1 MCLWPNR
8 AVFVEDINISGRR
21 GRVWLG
27 IPCLRLFHYG
37 TPEQSSIKPPNG
49 VLFFLEIST
58 MNSVHKFG
66 KPLFLALFL
75 MGCQKSVTDLPTSS
89 EGANVEVAVPIVR
102 EIRSQEEFSGR
113 IEATETVEI
122 QARVQGYLVK
132 DQIPEGGEVKTGDVL
147 FEIDPRP
154 FKTAVD
160 STTAQLAGAEAQL
173 KLANAEL
180 GRARILRNSGALSP
194 EELEVRAGNQAVA
207 TADVGKAKAS
217 LDKAKLDLEFTKI
230 LAPIDGRLSKK
241 YVTKGNLIAPGF
253 GNQPLTTLVSEAKV
267 YVYFEAD
274 ERALLRHERRQEAA
288 TAPVRRVGPG
298 HTTGQSLPIFEFR
311 LEEQQG
317 FPYSGEIDFVN
328 NKVDLETGT
337 IQIRGIVDNPRLASG
352 GRRFIPGLRAK
363 VRLKTGDGYPALLIS
378 ERAILTDLRRKFVW
392 VIDEKGAPQRREIKV
407 GTAVADGLV
416 DVVEGLGP
424 KDLVIVRGFQKVRPG
439 QPVKS
444 SKIEMPVFK
453 N

>member
-1 MCLWPNR
+1 
-8 AVFVEDINISGRR
+8 
-21 GRVWLG
+21 
-27 IPCLRLFHYG
+27 
-37 TPEQSSIKPPNG
+37 
-49 VLFFLEIST
+49 
-58 MNSVHKFG
+58 MNSVQKFG
-66 KPLFLALFL
+66 NPLILALFA
-75 MGCQKSVTDLPTSS
+75 MGCQKSGTEITSPA
-89 EGANVEVAVPIVR
+89 EGTRVEVALPLVR
-102 EIRSQEEFSGR
+102 EIRSQEEFNGH

-132 DQIPEGGEVKTGDVL
+132 DQIPEGGEVKAGDVL

-160 STTAQLAGAEAQL
+160 STGAQLAGAEAQL

-180 GRARILRNSGALSP
+180 GRARVLRGSGALSP

-207 TADVGKAKAS
+207 TADVGKAKAA

-241 YVTKGNLIAPGF
+241 YVTKGNLIAPGI
-253 GNQPLTTLVSEAKV
+253 GNQPLTTLVSESRV

-274 ERALLRHERRQEAA
+274 ERALLRHERRQEAGS
-288 TAPVRRVGPG
+288 TQTKREGSGKAPGER
-298 HTTGQSLPIFEFR
+298 LPTFEFR

-317 FPYSGEIDFVN
+317 FPYAGEIDFVN
-328 NKVDLETGT
+328 NKVDSETGT
-337 IQIRGIVDNPRLASG
+337 IQIRGVVDNPKLTNGA
-352 GRRFIPGLRAK
+352 RRFIPGLRAK
-363 VRLKTGDGYPALLIS
+363 VRLKTGDGYPALLIT

-392 VIDEKGAPQRREIKV
+392 IIDEKGIPQRREIKV
-407 GTAVADGLV
+407 GIAVGDGLV

-439 QPVKS
+439 REVQPSTV
-444 SKIEMPVFK
+444 EMPLFK